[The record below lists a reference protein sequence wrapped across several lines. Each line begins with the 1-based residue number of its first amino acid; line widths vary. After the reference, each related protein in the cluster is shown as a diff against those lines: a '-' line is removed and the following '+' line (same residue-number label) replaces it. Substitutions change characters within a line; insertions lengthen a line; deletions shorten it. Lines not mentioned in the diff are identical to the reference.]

1 MKHFF
6 RTVLLAMLFVTC
18 KSSVENKV
26 DLIALTQQI
35 VGVYEA
41 SLPCNGCISIEYQ
54 LELESDSTFIEHISY
69 LGNPDGNYEVHGKW
83 GIESDSLI
91 TLYPGRLAYKI
102 KANAN
107 GSLTITDAIENHLE
121 SQPAILERLGTV
133 QKTDA
138 AVLLNDIWV
147 LEAIHQTEVA
157 EADYDHERPRLE
169 FQKAEG
175 KVTGTTGCNQL
186 MGTYTTQ
193 GNNIA
198 FGPMALTKRA
208 CPGNLEDQ
216 FIQALHEVSGFT
228 IANLKLYLL
237 SGSAEKLRFRK
248 VD

>member
-6 RTVLLAMLFVTC
+6 RTVLLAILFVAC
-18 KSSVENKV
+18 KSSIENKT
-26 DLIALTQQI
+26 DLTTLAQQI

-41 SLPCNGCISIEYQ
+41 SLPCKDCIGIEYQ
-54 LELESDSTFIEHISY
+54 LELESDSTFVEHITFM
-69 LGNPDGNYEVHGKW
+69 GNPDGNYEVHGKW
-83 GIESDSLI
+83 SMESDSLI
-91 TLYPGRLAYKI
+91 TLNPGRLAYKI

-107 GSLTITDAIENHLE
+107 GSLTITDAIENYLE
-121 SQPAILERLGTV
+121 KQPAILERLGTAP
-133 QKTDA
+133 KTDN

-147 LEAIHQTEVA
+147 LEAIDQVDVLET
-157 EADYDHERPRLE
+157 DFDHERPRLE

-186 MGTYTTQ
+186 MGPYTTQ

-198 FGPMALTKRA
+198 FGPLALTKRA

-216 FIQALHEVSGFT
+216 FIQAMNEVSGFT

-237 SGSAEKLRFRK
+237 SGSAEKLRFKK